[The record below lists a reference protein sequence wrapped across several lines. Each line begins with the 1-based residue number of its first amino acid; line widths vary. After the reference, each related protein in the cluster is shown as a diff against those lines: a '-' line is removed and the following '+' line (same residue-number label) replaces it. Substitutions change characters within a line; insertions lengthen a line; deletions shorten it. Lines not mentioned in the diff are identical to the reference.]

1 MSAEKA
7 EKAEVE
13 LCPRCGQPYSTVE
26 RRTMGYRTYYYAVHY
41 LGREAGKVRTKK
53 CYLGP
58 QRYEYVERLHAME
71 LAGAIDKQR
80 FKRYLHE
87 VLDSIEPSLE
97 ELLDVMCELA
107 KRALEEAEGLEPEKV
122 GKALDKVAVV
132 RDLLF
137 KVQGKLY
144 EKQLAAKPLKR

>member
-7 EKAEVE
+7 EKAEAE

-26 RRTMGYRTYYYAVHY
+26 RRTRGHHVYYYAVHY
-41 LGREAGKVRTKK
+41 LGREAGKVRIKK

-58 QRYEYVERLHAME
+58 ERYEYVERLHAME

-80 FKRYLHE
+80 FRRYLHE

-97 ELLDVMCELA
+97 ELLDVMRELA
-107 KRALEEAEGLEPEKV
+107 ERALEEAEGLEPEKAE
-122 GKALDKVAVV
+122 KALDKVAVL
-132 RDLLF
+132 RDLVF

-144 EKQLAAKPLKR
+144 EKLVAKPLKR